1 MFSRWTP
8 PLLIQIWKKNNFCF
22 EYKQRTDV
30 FSSPGLAPVWQLLER
45 VAEEVLLLVERGEV
59 AVGDEG
65 DGDLDR
71 LAVGASALGWR
82 GNIQPN
88 HYAGT

>member
-1 MFSRWTP
+1 M
-8 PLLIQIWKKNNFCF
+8 
-22 EYKQRTDV
+22 

-65 DGDLDR
+65 DGDLDS
-71 LAVGASALGWR
+71 LAVGASALGW
-82 GNIQPN
+82 GENVQPN